1 MLVKDVV
8 IEDAAVVFCGGKGED
23 AEQSDH
29 ELLLLIEDHDVLR
42 VLGRVDE
49 AAAEHLVR
57 DALVVLCSPAALTY
71 VHGPGQ
77 RDIVV
82 AVDAD
87 DVAILLLHL

>member
-49 AAAEHLVR
+49 AAAAYVR
-57 DALVVLCSPAALTY
+57 PRSRPAGDSGGGGY
-71 VHGPGQ
+71 
-77 RDIVV
+77 R
-82 AVDAD
+82 
-87 DVAILLLHL
+87 